1 MVAHESHKLIDGRFN
16 SSSRNQST
24 QLGDSMSYTSRGT
37 LIDTDKCVN
46 NIGNRFQMIII
57 ASMRAR
63 ELAMKNKHSSLFAHL
78 HTPVT
83 ALLEIQ
89 NGELTLGDIRR
100 VK

>member
-1 MVAHESHKLIDGRFN
+1 MVAPESHKLQDGRFN

-24 QLGDSMSYTSRGT
+24 QGDFMSYTSRGT